1 MKQTITAIALVLTL
15 VFTATAW
22 SQESPME
29 RGKMGMGKMGMGE
42 SSQMKACMQM
52 MGMMEMEEMETGE
65 MEMGESPQMKGC
77 MQMMG
82 NMETTNAA
90 LDELVGR
97 MQAAEGA
104 EKVGAIE
111 EVLTAMVAQ
120 RREMNKRMRSMP
132 QMMCGGMMRMMMQ

>member
-1 MKQTITAIALVLTL
+1 MKRTITGIALVATL
-15 VFTATAW
+15 VFTVTAW

-29 RGKMGMGKMGMGE
+29 HGKMGMGEMEMGE

-52 MGMMEMEEMETGE
+52 MGEMEA
-65 MEMGESPQMKGC
+65 
-77 MQMMG
+77 
-82 NMETTNAA
+82 TNAA

-104 EKVGAIE
+104 EKVATME

-132 QMMCGGMMRMMMQ
+132 QMMCGGKMRMMMQ

>member
-1 MKQTITAIALVLTL
+1 MKRTITGIALISAL
-15 VFTATAW
+15 VFTVTAW

-29 RGKMGMGKMGMGE
+29 HGKMGMRE

-52 MGMMEMEEMETGE
+52 MG
-65 MEMGESPQMKGC
+65 K
-77 MQMMG
+77 
-82 NMETTNAA
+82 METTNAV
-90 LDELVGR
+90 LDGLVGR

-120 RREMNKRMRSMP
+120 RREMHKRMQSMP
-132 QMMCGGMMRMMMQ
+132 QMMCGGMMQ

>member
-1 MKQTITAIALVLTL
+1 MMRTITGIAIVSTL
-15 VFTATAW
+15 VFTAIAW
-22 SQESPME
+22 SQESPMKQ
-29 RGKMGMGKMGMGE
+29 GKMEMGKM
-42 SSQMKACMQM
+42 
-52 MGMMEMEEMETGE
+52 EME
-65 MEMGESPQMKGC
+65 ESPQMKGC

-82 NMETTNAA
+82 EMETTNAA

-104 EKVGAIE
+104 EKVAAME

-132 QMMCGGMMRMMMQ
+132 QMTCGGMMRMMMQ